1 MPRNTIDLLGL
12 EHLKQ
17 HPTFPSSPQELYPLT
32 MPILDLPNE
41 LLLIISEALA
51 REDLHSLYQTN
62 RRFRILLTSLL
73 FAGIDPL
80 QVLHWAAET
89 AHETLLLLA
98 IYNGAAV
105 SAQTAEYEHLTAK
118 DWAVIKYNNLVLE
131 LRLQASADK
140 TCFDVYRL
148 NALHRAAL
156 AGHESIVWILLG
168 QGPDVLARTSRG
180 DTPLHCAS
188 ASGHVAVVEILLG
201 GVDIDDRGWR
211 GCTPLHF
218 AAMQG
223 HEDVVRLLIV
233 RGADLEAR
241 NDEGATPLHV
251 GAWRGHVG
259 IVRMLL
265 GGGADVAVRD
275 SQGCTALQHAAKG
288 GREEVAVMLLAAG
301 ADLRLKDE
309 SGKTA
314 FGVAYANGHRDMAC
328 RVLRTGE
335 RRWSLAEW
343 VHVWQG

>member
-1 MPRNTIDLLGL
+1 MA
-12 EHLKQ
+12 
-17 HPTFPSSPQELYPLT
+17 
-32 MPILDLPNE
+32 ILDLPNE
-41 LLLIISEALA
+41 LLLIISESLGK
-51 REDLHSLYQTN
+51 EDLHSLYQTN

-73 FAGIDPL
+73 FAGLDPL

-89 AHETLLLLA
+89 AHEALLLLA

-105 SAQTAEYEHLTAK
+105 AAQTAEYEHLTEK
-118 DWAVIKYNNLVLE
+118 DWAVIKYNNQVLE
-131 LRLQASADK
+131 LRLQASVDK
-140 TCFDVYRL
+140 MCVDVYRL

-156 AGHESIVWILLG
+156 AGHEDIVWILLG
-168 QGPDVLARTSRG
+168 QGLEVLARTSRG

-188 ASGHVAVVEILLG
+188 AGGHVAVVEILLG
-201 GVDIDDRGWR
+201 GVEIEDRGWR

-223 HEDVVRLLIV
+223 HEGVVRLLID

-265 GGGADVAVRD
+265 EKGANAAAVD
-275 SQGCTALQHAAKG
+275 LQGFTALQHAAMG
-288 GREEVAVMLLAAG
+288 GREEVAAMLVAGG
-301 ADLRLKDE
+301 ADLRIKNK

-314 FGVAYANGHRDMAC
+314 FGVACANGHKQMAC

-335 RRWSLAEW
+335 RRWTLTEW
-343 VHVWQG
+343 VFCG